1 MNIKYVK
8 YDQLDM
14 AAIVGFN
21 SMKQAL
27 SVVIVVDVFKFEPL
41 VVPSKIGVNRLSSA
55 FIKKSYSDTVE
66 TTSFLEMFDD

>member
-14 AAIVGFN
+14 AAIVGFY

-27 SVVIVVDVFKFEPL
+27 SVVIVDVFKFEPF